1 MYVFAHISVSFRM
14 IFLKHHI
21 WVLPRLPYVWFKFG
35 LDRLPLKGSVLGG
48 KCSFSPVCHTDIGV
62 LFLIVIPRTLH
73 AWATCLIAVGLY
85 QRALYLQSKAPSCL
99 SVRYELNIHIEAQI
113 HEWHQCEAFNYLP
126 ACYTLKKIL
135 FSASIVIRFLEDSKR
150 EQKSPRCSLCGTN

>member
-21 WVLPRLPYVWFKFG
+21 WVLPRLPYLWFKFG

-48 KCSFSPVCHTDIGV
+48 KCSFSPVCHTYIGV

-85 QRALYLQSKAPSCL
+85 
-99 SVRYELNIHIEAQI
+99 
-113 HEWHQCEAFNYLP
+113 
-126 ACYTLKKIL
+126 
-135 FSASIVIRFLEDSKR
+135 
-150 EQKSPRCSLCGTN
+150 